1 MRILLADDQ
10 IEVRSALRLL
20 LEQEADLDIVGEA
33 AEADDLVYQTLMAT
47 PDVLLLDWELAGS
60 RAADLIARLRAIA
73 PHLRIIALSGR
84 PEARRQALRLG
95 ADAFVS
101 KVEPPE
107 RLLMAVNS
115 LRTLDHHR
123 QENACVG

>member
-10 IEVRSALRLL
+10 LEVRSALRLL

-33 AEADDLVYQTLMAT
+33 AEADDLVYQVLMAN
-47 PDVLLLDWELAGS
+47 PDLLLLDWELAGN
-60 RAADLIARLRAIA
+60 RTADLVARLHAIA
-73 PHLRIIALSGR
+73 PHLRIIALGR
-84 PEARRQALRLG
+84 LEARRQAIRLG

-107 RLLMAVNS
+107 RLLMAVHS
-115 LRTLDHHR
+115 LRTPDHHC
-123 QENACVG
+123 QANACAG